1 MAIILNLLTS
11 IYSKDGETL
20 IIYDFISYYMSY
32 FFLLFLPYSRFYY
45 KPLNYFL

>member
-20 IIYDFISYYMSY
+20 IIYDFITVNTCHIFFY
-32 FFLLFLPYSRFYY
+32 FF
-45 KPLNYFL
+45 